1 MGVTMS
7 DLSERLKELGSGLG
21 GFCAGEALPKT
32 GGVISGLPTEV
43 SLRRWDGRCA
53 LKRAVSWE

>member
-1 MGVTMS
+1 MS

-32 GGVISGLPTEV
+32 GES
-43 SLRRWDGRCA
+43 
-53 LKRAVSWE
+53 

>member
-1 MGVTMS
+1 MFLRRADACSMSERVTMGLTMS

-32 GGVISGLPTEV
+32 GES
-43 SLRRWDGRCA
+43 
-53 LKRAVSWE
+53 

>member
-32 GGVISGLPTEV
+32 GGSHKWVAHRGLTAPMGRA
-43 SLRRWDGRCA
+43 LRP
-53 LKRAVSWE
+53 